1 MRPSRVFRLLFRI
14 FILLL
19 TLSVTLVSILGG
31 LSAFIILDPYSNN
44 IGVDYTDASFD
55 VNFNNLTGELTAF
68 NFSLPFNITNAGYF
82 DLEDLK
88 IEIDLG
94 MRYEHINYT
103 IPGQNDTIFIKFFEK
118 HLDFGTVTK
127 GNKGLFN
134 FTGDLSNIISF
145 PNAQTDINWYRTP
158 PPDIEFFANFTV
170 GLTYSLG
177 LHSLAFNMHN
187 ISIGDYSY
195 P

>member
-1 MRPSRVFRLLFRI
+1 MRPSRVFRLIFRI

-19 TLSVTLVSILGG
+19 TLSVTVVSILGG

-44 IGVDYTDASFD
+44 IGVHYTDASFD
-55 VNFNNLTGELTAF
+55 VDFNNSTGELIAF

-82 DLEDLK
+82 DIEDLQVAIK
-88 IEIDLG
+88 LG
-94 MRYEHINYT
+94 IRYEHIDYT
-103 IPGQNDTIFIKFFEK
+103 VPGQNDTIFIKFFENQQN
-118 HLDFGTVTK
+118 FGTVTK
-127 GNKGLFN
+127 GNKGLFD
-134 FTGDLSNIISF
+134 FTGDISNVISF
-145 PNAQTDINWYRTP
+145 PNATQINWYRTP
-158 PPDIEFFANFTV
+158 PPDLEFFANFTI

>member
-19 TLSVTLVSILGG
+19 TLSVTVVSLLGG
-31 LSAFIILDPYSNN
+31 YSAYLILDPSSKN

-55 VNFNNLTGELTAF
+55 VDFNNLTGELTAF

-82 DLEDLK
+82 DLKDLQVG
-88 IEIDLG
+88 IEIG
-94 MRYEHINYT
+94 MRYEHVNYT

-118 HLDFGTVTK
+118 HQEFGTITK

-134 FTGDLSNIISF
+134 FIGDLSNIISF
-145 PNAQTDINWYRTP
+145 PNATKINWYRTP
-158 PPDIEFFANFTV
+158 PPDIEFFANFTI

-177 LHSLAFNMHN
+177 LHSLSFNMHN

-195 P
+195 L

>member
-19 TLSVTLVSILGG
+19 TLSVTVVSILGG
-31 LSAFIILDPYSNN
+31 LSALIILDPSSNN

-55 VNFNNLTGELTAF
+55 VDFNNLTGELTAF

-82 DLEDLK
+82 DLENLQVDIK
-88 IEIDLG
+88 IG

-103 IPGQNDTIFIKFFEK
+103 LPGQNDTIFKKFFEK
-118 HLDFGTVTK
+118 HQDYGTIIK

-134 FTGDLSNIISF
+134 FTGDMSNIISF
-145 PNAQTDINWYRTP
+145 PNATKINWYRTP
-158 PPDIEFFANFTV
+158 PPDVEFFANFTV

-177 LHSLAFNMHN
+177 LHSLAFSMLN

-195 P
+195 L